1 MKLLGK
7 YINGNYTVTLFDD
20 GTKIRETEADFFD
33 AEFPENIDCK
43 ITDFCDRNCP
53 MCHENSSINGKHAN
67 ILGLKFID
75 TLMPHTEIAIGGG
88 SPTDHPDFK
97 EFLIKLKNKQ
107 IVANITV
114 NQVHFERD
122 FDYIKSLCEENLF
135 KGIGVSI
142 VEATPEFLEKVKRF
156 EHAVIH
162 TINGVHSMKD
172 YQSIA
177 NNGLKVLILGYKN
190 IRKGETYLKNMKNI
204 VDFNQKGLYNVLPDM
219 LSLKWFKVVCF
230 DNLAIK
236 QLDVKRLLSEYE
248 WNEFYMGDDGRHT
261 MYIDAVRKEYAVS
274 STDLNRYKISDN
286 IVEMFDNVK
295 KTSKEQE
302 IIKNRREIIKKIELA
317 NKAAKDSGLV
327 FKETL

>member
-7 YINGNYTVTLFDD
+7 YNNGNYTVTLFDD

-33 AEFPENIDCK
+33 ADFPENCDCK
-43 ITDFCDRNCP
+43 ITDWCDRNCP

-67 ILGLKFID
+67 ILGLRFID

-88 SPTDHPDFK
+88 SPTDHPDLK

-107 IVANITV
+107 IIANITV

-122 FDYIKSLCEENLF
+122 FDYIKSLHAENLF
-135 KGIGVSI
+135 KGIGISLTN
-142 VEATPEFLEKVKRF
+142 ANPEFIEKAKQF

-162 TINGVHSMKD
+162 TINGVHSTKD

-190 IRKGETYLKNMKNI
+190 IRRGEIYLKNMKNI
-204 VDFNQKGLYNVLPDM
+204 VDFNQKGLYNALSDM

-236 QLDVKRLLSEYE
+236 QLNVKRLLSEDE
-248 WNEFYMGDDGRHT
+248 WNEFYMGDDGQHT
-261 MYIDAVRKEYAVS
+261 MYIDAVKGEYAIS
-274 STDLNRYKISDN
+274 STNLSRYKLEPDIKT
-286 IVEMFDNVK
+286 MFKRVK
-295 KTSKEQE
+295 GGSK
-302 IIKNRREIIKKIELA
+302 
-317 NKAAKDSGLV
+317 
-327 FKETL
+327 